1 MKMSKCKKM
10 NITIGEYQAEIFLH
24 AKRGKKVWTE
34 CYLKKTD
41 KEGTNFCFWVTVETE
56 FNTLNSISD
65 ISFINHRIDNDRLT
79 YSSKDKFLTKE
90 EFASVSGIS
99 YNDIICYCLSFID
112 NNNLADSI
120 IKKLKG

>member
-1 MKMSKCKKM
+1 MSKCKKIM

-24 AKRGKKVWTE
+24 AKRGKKIWTE
-34 CYLKKTD
+34 CFLNKTD
-41 KEGTNFCFWVTVETE
+41 EEGTDFLFWVTVETE
-56 FNTLNSISD
+56 YNILNSTSD
-65 ISFINHRIDNDRLT
+65 ISFINHRIDNNRLK

-90 EFASVSGIS
+90 EFTSVTGIL

-120 IKKLKG
+120 IKKLRG